1 MPPLPRT
8 PSPHPIPQPHKPPTG
23 IHRVVPVRVPLY
35 HAPVHVRPPPQRP
48 VAAAVKRAERV
59 AEGRRG
65 RREEG
70 RREGA
75 RRALGEEGEA
85 GGEAEGD
92 AREGGWVEG
101 VVVVGV
107 CLRRRRRGGGCV
119 VAVRRS
125 VREGEEGGSSRP
137 KAPRC
142 QDGGSAPGEGRR
154 RCSCM

>member
-8 PSPHPIPQPHKPPTG
+8 PSPDPIPQPHKPPTRV
-23 IHRVVPVRVPLY
+23 HRVVPVRVPLY
-35 HAPVHVRPPPQRP
+35 HAPVHVRLAPQRP

-92 AREGGWVEG
+92 AGEGRGVEG
-101 VVVVGV
+101 VVVGV
-107 CLRRRRRGGGCV
+107 CLRRRRRGRGGGCEG
-119 VAVRRS
+119 AVRRS
-125 VREGEEGGSSRP
+125 VREGEEGGSSCP
-137 KAPRC
+137 ETPRY
-142 QDGGSAPGEGRR
+142 QGGPSPGEGRR
-154 RCSCM
+154 RGSME